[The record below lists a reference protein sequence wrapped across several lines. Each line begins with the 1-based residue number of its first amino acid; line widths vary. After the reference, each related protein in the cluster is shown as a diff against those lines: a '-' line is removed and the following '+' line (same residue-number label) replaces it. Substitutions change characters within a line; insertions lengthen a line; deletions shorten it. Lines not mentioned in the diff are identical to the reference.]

1 MKERIQRHN
10 DGEILD
16 DLFHPLLE
24 NSKGVEPDISMEDR
38 IAEVEQNGNEVFG
51 YLPTRS
57 LQYSWL
63 SQVSPQFA
71 DRISEQSVQ
80 QPTARPSPSP

>member
-51 YLPTRS
+51 YLPPTEP
-57 LQYSWL
+57 SWL
-63 SQVSPQFA
+63 
-71 DRISEQSVQ
+71 
-80 QPTARPSPSP
+80 QPSSFTSIC

>member
-38 IAEVEQNGNEVFG
+38 IAEVEQNGKQVLE
-51 YLPTRS
+51 YPPTTEPS
-57 LQYSWL
+57 IFMAL
-63 SQVSPQFA
+63 SSFTT
-71 DRISEQSVQ
+71 IC
-80 QPTARPSPSP
+80 